1 MATIEHHEDLVA
13 WQLATELKERVFE
26 LTARTAVSKHREF
39 CDQIHTSSRSAP
51 ANLAEGFWR
60 YSPRD
65 NARFVRIALG
75 SLGETAN
82 HLRDAWK
89 ENYITEDEYA
99 TLAKLARRALGITIR
114 WHTLSETLPGAA
126 VAPSQASRSKAGLT
140 SATNDD

>member
-26 LTARTAVSKHREF
+26 FTAREAVSKHREF
-39 CDQIHTSSRSAP
+39 CDQIQTSSRSAP

-75 SLGETAN
+75 SL
-82 HLRDAWK
+82 W
-89 ENYITEDEYA
+89 
-99 TLAKLARRALGITIR
+99 
-114 WHTLSETLPGAA
+114 
-126 VAPSQASRSKAGLT
+126 
-140 SATNDD
+140 

>member
-26 LTARTAVSKHREF
+26 FTARTAVSKHREF
-39 CDQIHTSSRSAP
+39 CDQIQTSSRSAP

-114 WHTLSETLPGAA
+114 WHTYLKHCPEQ
-126 VAPSQASRSKAGLT
+126 PSHHRKPRGPKQV
-140 SATNDD
+140 

>member
-26 LTARTAVSKHREF
+26 ITARAAVLKHRDF
-39 CDQIHTSSRSAP
+39 CEQIQTSSRSAP

-89 ENYITEDEYA
+89 ENYITEDEYVS
-99 TLAKLARRALGITIR
+99 LARLGRRALGVTIR
-114 WHTLSETLPGAA
+114 WHTYLKQCPDQ
-126 VAPSQASRSKAGLT
+126 PSSRSRRVLDHRP
-140 SATNDD
+140 NHD

>member
-26 LTARTAVSKHREF
+26 ITARTAVLKHREF
-39 CDQIHTSSRSAP
+39 CEQIQTSSRSAP

-89 ENYITEDEYA
+89 ENYITEDEYVS
-99 TLAKLARRALGITIR
+99 LAKLGRRALGITIR
-114 WHTLSETLPGAA
+114 WHTYLKQCPDH
-126 VAPSQASRSKAGLT
+126 PSQSRKPQKNSP
-140 SATNDD
+140 SD

>member
-26 LTARTAVSKHREF
+26 ITARAAVLKHREF
-39 CDQIHTSSRSAP
+39 CEQIQTSSRSAP

-89 ENYITEDEYA
+89 ENYITEDEYVS
-99 TLAKLARRALGITIR
+99 LAKLGRRALGVTIR
-114 WHTLSETLPGAA
+114 WHTYLKQCPDQS
-126 VAPSQASRSKAGLT
+126 SSRSRKVLDHRP
-140 SATNDD
+140 NHD

>member
-26 LTARTAVSKHREF
+26 ITARAAVLKHRDF
-39 CDQIHTSSRSAP
+39 CEQIQTSSRSAP

-60 YSPRD
+60 YRPRD

-82 HLRDAWK
+82 HLHDAWK
-89 ENYITEDEYA
+89 ENYISEDEYVS
-99 TLAKLARRALGITIR
+99 LAKLVRRALGITIR
-114 WHTLSETLPGAA
+114 WHTYLKHCPDQ
-126 VAPSQASRSKAGLT
+126 PSHSQKPRTRGPS
-140 SATNDD
+140 D

>member
-1 MATIEHHEDLVA
+1 MATLQHHEELVA
-13 WQLATELKERVFE
+13 WQLATELKERVLE
-26 LTARTAVSKHREF
+26 LTARSGIAKHRDF
-39 CDQIHTSSRSAP
+39 CDQIETSSRSAP

-89 ENYITEDEYA
+89 QSYITDAEYA
-99 TLAKLARRALGITIR
+99 TLAKLAHRAIGLSIR
-114 WHTLSETLPGAA
+114 WHNYLKNCPDRRT
-126 VAPSQASRSKAGLT
+126 
-140 SATNDD
+140 